1 MNLTNTALR
10 NAKARPNAYKLT
22 DGNGLYCL
30 INQAGKYF
38 RLDYRFQGKRKTL
51 SLGVYPEVSLAEA
64 REKATQARKLLKSG
78 IDPSQYKQQL
88 RSTDQNRQENAFETV
103 AREWFLKYRQIW
115 AVSHA
120 DTVIARLEQNI
131 FPWLGSRPIKE
142 ITAPELLA
150 VLRRIEERGAIE
162 VTHRTKRICGQVFR
176 YGIATGRCDRDPS
189 ADLKGALTPIKSRHM
204 AAITDSR
211 ELGGLLRAIEGYN
224 GNIITRCALQ
234 FAPLVFVRP
243 GELRHMEWREV
254 NFDEAVWRIP
264 AEKMKMRQEH
274 IVPLSIQAMEVLK
287 IIKPLTGR
295 GQYVF
300 PSLRSTDR
308 PMSENTVLAA
318 LRRMGYSKEEM
329 TGHGF
334 RAAASTTLYE
344 NGWPS
349 DVIERQLAHAERN
362 KIKASYNHAEHLA
375 ERRKMMQ
382 WWADHIDGLKKQV
395 L

>member
-1 MNLTNTALR
+1 
-10 NAKARPNAYKLT
+10 
-22 DGNGLYCL
+22 
-30 INQAGKYF
+30 
-38 RLDYRFQGKRKTL
+38 
-51 SLGVYPEVSLAEA
+51 
-64 REKATQARKLLKSG
+64 
-78 IDPSQYKQQL
+78 
-88 RSTDQNRQENAFETV
+88 
-103 AREWFLKYRQIW
+103 
-115 AVSHA
+115 
-120 DTVIARLEQNI
+120 
-131 FPWLGSRPIKE
+131 
-142 ITAPELLA
+142 
-150 VLRRIEERGAIE
+150 
-162 VTHRTKRICGQVFR
+162 
-176 YGIATGRCDRDPS
+176 
-189 ADLKGALTPIKSRHM
+189 
-204 AAITDSR
+204 
-211 ELGGLLRAIEGYN
+211 
-224 GNIITRCALQ
+224 
-234 FAPLVFVRP
+234 
-243 GELRHMEWREV
+243 
-254 NFDEAVWRIP
+254 
-264 AEKMKMRQEH
+264 MKMRQEH